1 VGVFIDY
8 TALPQRS
15 LASHAPGAEDD
26 RTPEELATFKRAL
39 AGINA
44 WYGHRMT
51 HVLLVDTPLPTGDYT
66 NTQPYEGRGW
76 CWMECC
82 ASGLVKDDEAL
93 IRLSQLNGEEKT
105 YGQVCR
111 NGKSDRKPPRPPA
124 PFADGLASDVERG
137 VMKFTNKG
145 DVGLV
150 SGIYEKAFTKV
161 MHAATKLFYINLRWD
176 DAAGVVLC
184 EALRSAHAHG
194 GLRELERLELSGNK
208 LGDQTAAALA
218 ALVQEEGALPKLK
231 MLDLYDNQLGEAGV
245 AALAAAIR
253 GGALPACTEIVLYSN
268 PGSAA
273 PVREAAAQREG
284 MKVYDD

>member
-1 VGVFIDY
+1 MLIPL
-8 TALPQRS
+8 TLALC
-15 LASHAPGAEDD
+15 
-26 RTPEELATFKRAL
+26 RAQ
-39 AGINA
+39 
-44 WYGHRMT
+44 
-51 HVLLVDTPLPTGDYT
+51 PLPTGDYT

-82 ASGLVKDDEAL
+82 ASGLVKDDTAL
-93 IRLSQLNGEEKT
+93 IRLSKLTGEEKD
-105 YGQVCR
+105 YEEVCK
-111 NGKSDRKPPRPPA
+111 NGKSGRAPPRPPA

-161 MHAATKLFYINLRWD
+161 MHAATALYYFKLGWD

-194 GLRELERLELSGNK
+194 GLRELEVLSLGGNK

-218 ALVQEEGALPKLK
+218 ALVQEEGALPKLER
-231 MLDLYDNQLGEAGV
+231 LFLNGNQLGEAGM

-253 GGALPACTEIVLYSN
+253 GGALPACTVILLYGN

-273 PVREAAAQREG
+273 PVEEAAAQREG
-284 MKVYDD
+284 MRIVG

>member
-1 VGVFIDY
+1 
-8 TALPQRS
+8 
-15 LASHAPGAEDD
+15 
-26 RTPEELATFKRAL
+26 
-39 AGINA
+39 
-44 WYGHRMT
+44 
-51 HVLLVDTPLPTGDYT
+51 
-66 NTQPYEGRGW
+66 
-76 CWMECC
+76 MECC
-82 ASGLVKDDEAL
+82 ASGLVKDDGAL
-93 IRLSQLNGEEKT
+93 IRLSKLTGEEKD
-105 YGQVCR
+105 YGAVIK
-111 NGKSDRKPPRPPA
+111 NGKSDRVPPRPPA

-137 VMKFTNKG
+137 VKKFTNKG

-161 MHAATKLFYINLRWD
+161 MHAATELYYEGLGWD

-194 GLRELERLELSGNK
+194 GLRELEGLYLGGNK
-208 LGDQTAAALA
+208 LGDETAAALA

-231 MLDLYDNQLGEAGV
+231 TLDLRINQLGEAGM

-253 GGALPACTEIVLYSN
+253 GGALPACTYIYLRGN

-284 MKVYDD
+284 MIIQA

>member
-1 VGVFIDY
+1 
-8 TALPQRS
+8 
-15 LASHAPGAEDD
+15 
-26 RTPEELATFKRAL
+26 
-39 AGINA
+39 
-44 WYGHRMT
+44 
-51 HVLLVDTPLPTGDYT
+51 
-66 NTQPYEGRGW
+66 
-76 CWMECC
+76 MECC
-82 ASGLVKDDEAL
+82 ASSLVKDATAL
-93 IRLSQLNGEEKT
+93 IRLSKLTGEEKD
-105 YGQVCR
+105 YKEVCR
-111 NGKSDRKPPRPPA
+111 NGKSDRAPPRPPA

-137 VMKFTNKG
+137 VKKFTNKG

-161 MHAATKLFYINLRWD
+161 MHAATELYYTDLGWD

-194 GLRELERLELSGNK
+194 GLRELEKLFLNGNK
-208 LGDQTAAALA
+208 LGDETAAALA

-231 MLDLYDNQLGEAGV
+231 TLDLRINQLGEAGM

-253 GGALPACTEIVLYSN
+253 GGALPACTSIFLRIN

-284 MKVYDD
+284 MLIYE